1 MKTIEHDIVHAFV
14 ILFGMIALFL
24 CTQFYWM
31 DTPGDIYLKEAEK
44 KMGVDY
50 SEFSEQERSFMEQV
64 YASAGGTSIWMKAEF
79 PYVWNFKLAYPLVA
93 LFLCGLFALI
103 RGFGIAKLQ
112 WKWVFIAVTAP
123 YSILFLTL
131 ALELLRGCQPLKGM
145 WLGIIGGALIVFG
158 TFMTKPN
165 PEPAGSGQP
174 M

>member
-1 MKTIEHDIVHAFV
+1 
-14 ILFGMIALFL
+14 MI
-24 CTQFYWM
+24 
-31 DTPGDIYLKEAEK
+31 TPGEIYLKEAQKE
-44 KMGVDY
+44 MEEDY
-50 SEFSEQERSFMEQV
+50 SDLPQEDRQFIEQV
-64 YASAGGTSIWMKAEF
+64 YEQAGGTSIWITAEF

-93 LFLCGLFALI
+93 LFLCGLFTLI

-112 WKWVFIAVTAP
+112 WKWVFIAVTVP

-158 TFMTKPN
+158 TFMTKPK
-165 PEPAGSGQP
+165 PEPVGSGQP